1 MASQVIGVR
10 FREASRMYHFA
21 PPEHEIFVGEYVV
34 VETPRGLEM
43 GHVVTVPD
51 PPTEGEAPGEVPP
64 DVKPIVRMATGD
76 DRDQALHNQEQAL
89 ILLRRARELAA
100 ADSLDLYLA
109 GFQINLGA
117 NEATGYFHAEAHVNF
132 RDLIHNL
139 EDEFGLRVEMQHAGP
154 RDRAK
159 FVDGYDLCGQ
169 RLCCA
174 SWMTDFPKVG
184 IRMAKEQDLALN
196 PDKISGVC
204 GRLLCCL
211 TFEFDVYKE
220 MRGTLPKMGKRVST
234 PAGMGKVVSLNT
246 LAQKVT
252 IFLEDQH
259 QRVEVPA
266 EEIGL
271 AVRVEEAPNQALVEE
286 RESRGPAR
294 RRRSGSGR
302 RAPAADAAA
311 TEAPTTDSGASE
323 AVPGREAGAPA
334 QRDGDGD
341 GDGEGAVRR
350 RRRRRRGRGRGGA
363 EGRSD
368 AERGQGRGGG
378 RTEGRRNAPDAASD
392 AAPQERPA
400 GRRAE
405 GGGADGAAD
414 GGSADA
420 GERRPRRRRRR
431 RRRGGGGEGGGGSDS
446 GGGSGAGES

>member
-1 MASQVIGVR
+1 
-10 FREASRMYHFA
+10 MYHFA
-21 PPEHEIFVGEYVV
+21 APDHEIFVGEYVV

-51 PPTEGEAPGEVPP
+51 PPAEGEAPGEVPP

-89 ILLRRARELAA
+89 ILLRRARELATA
-100 ADSLDLYLA
+100 YNLDLFLA
-109 GFQINLGA
+109 AFQINLGA

-132 RDLIHNL
+132 RDLTHSL

-159 FVDGYDLCGQ
+159 LVDGYDLCGQ
-169 RLCCA
+169 RLCCS

-220 MRGTLPKMGKRVST
+220 MRGTLPKIGKRVST
-234 PAGMGKVVSLNT
+234 PAGMGKVIALNT

-252 IFLEDQH
+252 IFLEDHH

-271 AVRVEEAPNQALVEE
+271 AVRVEEAPNEALVEE

-294 RRRSGSGR
+294 RSRGSGR
-302 RAPAADAAA
+302 AAPEAASPAAETPSADAPA
-311 TEAPTTDSGASE
+311 TDSGAPE
-323 AVPGREAGAPA
+323 AAPVPDTDSQPQRGAE
-334 QRDGDGD
+334 
-341 GDGEGAVRR
+341 GEVRR

-368 AERGQGRGGG
+368 GGRGAGRAEPRDEG
-378 RTEGRRNAPDAASD
+378 RTEGRRDAPDAASD
-392 AAPQERPA
+392 SRPRERPA
-400 GRRAE
+400 GRRSESGGTDGASE
-405 GGGADGAAD
+405 GGAD
-414 GGSADA
+414 DA
-420 GERRPRRRRRR
+420 GERQPRRRRRR
-431 RRRGGGGEGGGGSDS
+431 RRRGGGGEGSGGSDA
-446 GGGSGAGES
+446 GGGGES

>member
-43 GHVVTVPD
+43 AHVVTVPD
-51 PPTEGEAPGEVPP
+51 PPAEGEAPGEVPA

-89 ILLRRARELAA
+89 ILLRRARELAVA
-100 ADSLDLYLA
+100 YGLDLYLA

-159 FVDGYDLCGQ
+159 LVDGYDLCGQ

-302 RAPAADAAA
+302 RAPAGDAPA
-311 TEAPTTDSGASE
+311 TEVPITDSGAAD
-323 AVPGREAGAPA
+323 AVPGREADAPA
-334 QRDGDGD
+334 QRDGDG
-341 GDGEGAVRR
+341 EGVVRR

-368 AERGQGRGGG
+368 AERAQGRAK
-378 RTEGRRNAPDAASD
+378 GRRNAPDAASD
-392 AAPQERPA
+392 SAPQERPA

-405 GGGADGAAD
+405 GGGADGAAA
-414 GGSADA
+414 GGSGDS

-431 RRRGGGGEGGGGSDS
+431 RRHGGGGEGGSGSDS
-446 GGGSGAGES
+446 GGHSDSGGSGAGES

>member
-1 MASQVIGVR
+1 MPSQVIGVR

-21 PPEHEIFVGEYVV
+21 PPKHEIFVGEYVV

-51 PPTEGEAPGEVPP
+51 PPVEDETPGEVPA

-76 DRDQALHNQEQAL
+76 DRDQALRNQDQAL
-89 ILLRRARELAA
+89 IMLRRARELAVTHK
-100 ADSLDLYLA
+100 LDLYLV
-109 GFQINLGA
+109 GFQINLSA
-117 NEATGYFHAEAHVNF
+117 SEATGYFHAEAHVNF
-132 RDLIHNL
+132 RDLIHDL

-159 FVDGYDLCGQ
+159 LVDGYDLCGQ

-184 IRMAKEQDLALN
+184 VRMAKEQNLALN

-211 TFEFDVYKE
+211 TFEFDAYKE

-252 IFLEDQH
+252 IFLEEQH

-271 AVRVEEAPNQALVEE
+271 AVRVEEAPNQALIEE
-286 RESRGPAR
+286 RESRGPAG
-294 RRRSGSGR
+294 RRRSRSDR
-302 RAPAADAAA
+302 LPPSAEAPSI
-311 TEAPTTDSGASE
+311 EAPTNDSGSSNATPVRD
-323 AVPGREAGAPA
+323 ATAPA
-334 QRDGDGD
+334 QRDG
-341 GDGEGAVRR
+341 
-350 RRRRRRGRGRGGA
+350 
-363 EGRSD
+363 
-368 AERGQGRGGG
+368 
-378 RTEGRRNAPDAASD
+378 EGRR
-392 AAPQERPA
+392 
-400 GRRAE
+400 
-405 GGGADGAAD
+405 
-414 GGSADA
+414 
-420 GERRPRRRRRR
+420 RRRRRR
-431 RRRGGGGEGGGGSDS
+431 RRRGSGDAEALSDTGRSDDLGGGRSEGRRNPPDSGSDLPLQGRPAGRRVEGRDTDGASDGGSADAGTRRTRRRRRRRKRRGEGGDRGGSDS
-446 GGGSGAGES
+446 GRSNTGSSAAGESN